1 MVFQDSE
8 LFTKGTA
15 HDSHIICA
23 LGRRRA
29 VAGRMG
35 KGERAFFGVVG
46 GSFFDVVDGWE
57 TLAGFASPGIF
68 DVVVLGD
75 QGTFFLFFLSGL
87 FFDGVLSWTHILLI
101 FFLREAKMRDVVTAM
116 ALRVAGRRGVLCV
129 VVVIDSLFVFLYGG
143 QVRER
148 CGSGFGARDS
158 GVGRGGSGEGGLG
171 GVQSIYE

>member
-8 LFTKGTA
+8 LFTQGTA

-29 VAGRMG
+29 VVGRMG

-68 DVVVLGD
+68 DVVVVLGD

-87 FFDGVLSWTHILLI
+87 FF
-101 FFLREAKMRDVVTAM
+101 
-116 ALRVAGRRGVLCV
+116 
-129 VVVIDSLFVFLYGG
+129 
-143 QVRER
+143 
-148 CGSGFGARDS
+148 
-158 GVGRGGSGEGGLG
+158 
-171 GVQSIYE
+171 